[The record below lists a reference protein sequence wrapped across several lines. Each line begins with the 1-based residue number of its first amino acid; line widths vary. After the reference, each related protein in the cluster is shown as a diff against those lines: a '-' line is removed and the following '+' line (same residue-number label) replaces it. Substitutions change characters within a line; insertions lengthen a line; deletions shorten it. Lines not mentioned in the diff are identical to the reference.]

1 MKKSKIIKI
10 TSLCLCGIII
20 LTLFVNFCMA
30 AILSPSS
37 DSRSQSITY
46 LQYLTELFARGTPII
61 EEGELHHRAFG
72 IYDDQLVSKV
82 EGLKKVEGSVSGIKY
97 QRFYEDLYIRYFG
110 NSIQVVLPNPMKQ
123 ATIIILTII

>member
-1 MKKSKIIKI
+1 MWNNNINSFRKLLYGRNTKSFIRFQKSKHNLLTIFDRIIC
-10 TSLCLCGIII
+10 TRNS
-20 LTLFVNFCMA
+20 NY
-30 AILSPSS
+30 
-37 DSRSQSITY
+37 R
-46 LQYLTELFARGTPII
+46 RRR
-61 EEGELHHRAFG
+61 LHHRAFG

-123 ATIIILTII
+123 ATLTPNACKNFYPSHHCQVPA